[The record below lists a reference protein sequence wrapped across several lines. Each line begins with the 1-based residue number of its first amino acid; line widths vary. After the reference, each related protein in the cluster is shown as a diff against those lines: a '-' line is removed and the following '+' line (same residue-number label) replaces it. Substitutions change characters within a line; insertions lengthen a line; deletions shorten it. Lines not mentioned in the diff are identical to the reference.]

1 LAEHDLIAAGAEGRT
16 KSAIP
21 AIPIK
26 LASLAI
32 FLAAWEIIGRI
43 IGSRLLPPASDVI
56 AAMWRETVDGPLA
69 LNLATTLLRVAAAF
83 LVAMILGTLVGLAMG
98 GSRRLDTIFDSWLT
112 ILLNLPALVLIVL
125 IYIWFGLTEFSI
137 VLAVALNKLP
147 TTAVIVREGAR
158 TIYRELMDMAA
169 SFRLG
174 RWTTLRHVFLPQLY
188 PYLIAASRS
197 GLALIWKIVLVAEI
211 LGRSTGIGFQI
222 QVYFQ
227 LFDVTRILA
236 YSLAFIIVVQ
246 LIEWGALQ
254 PLERRTARGRK

>member
-1 LAEHDLIAAGAEGRT
+1 M
-16 KSAIP
+16 
-21 AIPIK
+21 K
-26 LASLAI
+26 LASLAV
-32 FLAAWEIIGRI
+32 FLIAWEIIGRI
-43 IGSRLLPPASDVI
+43 VDSRLFPPASDVVV
-56 AAMWRETVDGPLA
+56 AMWRETADGPL
-69 LNLATTLLRVAAAF
+69 LASLAITLLRVAAAF
-83 LVAMILGTLVGLAMG
+83 LVSMILGTLVGLAMG
-98 GSRRLDTIFDSWLT
+98 SSRQLDMIFDSWLT

-137 VLAVALNKLP
+137 ILAVALNKLP

-158 TIYRELMDMAA
+158 VVDRSLMDMAA

-174 RWTTLRHVFLPQLY
+174 RWATLRHVFLPQLY
-188 PYLIAASRS
+188 PYLIAAARS

-211 LGRSTGIGFQI
+211 LGRSSGIGFQI